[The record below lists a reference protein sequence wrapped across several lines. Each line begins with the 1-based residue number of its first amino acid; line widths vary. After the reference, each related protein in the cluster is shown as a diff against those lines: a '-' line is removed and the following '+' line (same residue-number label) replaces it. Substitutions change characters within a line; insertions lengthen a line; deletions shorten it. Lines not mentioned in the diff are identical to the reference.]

1 MEKHKRVMEISRR
14 WSPPEK
20 DQLLNDKSSTN
31 GNFSLDKL
39 IEALHNLTS
48 MNFTQNKED
57 KEEKETIPVPSLTPE
72 YRRKRFSISKAN
84 STGFINP
91 ENLNESYTSTVDG
104 SFNISNC
111 KNNSFV
117 IDFLFW
123 MNYAWKLIFRTLIDC
138 TLHYSQPR
146 KMIKHSSI
154 IRKGDWRDRR
164 EVQHR
169 NR

>member
-31 GNFSLDKL
+31 GNFSLDML

-48 MNFTQNKED
+48 MNFTQNPVKV
-57 KEEKETIPVPSLTPE
+57 EKETIPVPSLTPE

-104 SFNISNC
+104 SLNISNR
-111 KNNSFV
+111 KNNLFV
-117 IDFLFW
+117 IGFL
-123 MNYAWKLIFRTLIDC
+123 L
-138 TLHYSQPR
+138 
-146 KMIKHSSI
+146 
-154 IRKGDWRDRR
+154 
-164 EVQHR
+164 
-169 NR
+169 

>member
-1 MEKHKRVMEISRR
+1 MEISRR

-104 SFNISNC
+104 SLNISNR
-111 KNNSFV
+111 KNNLFV
-117 IDFLFW
+117 IGFLLW
-123 MNYAWKLIFRTLIDC
+123 MN
-138 TLHYSQPR
+138 
-146 KMIKHSSI
+146 
-154 IRKGDWRDRR
+154 
-164 EVQHR
+164 
-169 NR
+169 